1 MTSSNKI
8 ATQTKH
14 QGPDHSAPYPV
25 SRMAPA
31 IELVDLA
38 KEISQADNMLSNIA
52 HGKLAV
58 IAEQI
63 KALQSQARTI
73 LEETELSHRLHNA
86 HCGFKKI
93 PGRCYHLYQKEN
105 AMEYFSMLSPKEWNN
120 KPPHLFQGTFRLEND
135 MSWTAVDENQ
145 PNKKEQP
152 ENIVEKFLEQNF

>member
-1 MTSSNKI
+1 MSIPDKENTLG
-8 ATQTKH
+8 KH
-14 QGPDHSAPYPV
+14 KGPERSAPYPV

-38 KEISQADNMLSNIA
+38 KEIDQADNMLSNIA

-58 IAEQI
+58 IADQI

-93 PGRCYHLYQKEN
+93 PGRCYHLYQKN
-105 AMEYFSMLSPKEWNN
+105 SGQEYFSMLSPQEWNYL
-120 KPPHLFQGTFRLEND
+120 PPHPFQGSFRLEND
-135 MSWTAVDENQ
+135 MSWTAIDESE
-145 PNKKEQP
+145 PVRAEQP
-152 ENIVEKFLEQNF
+152 EIIVEKFLEQKF